1 MARPLTRQIQ
11 GNVIPLE
18 LSRKPQTEASPAV
31 PRPTA
36 AQRDWL
42 SRGLTQ
48 PDGKLPLF
56 DELGARINTRT
67 IKSCMRQGWAEP
79 WFDNPLKPDWLIC
92 KLTVAG
98 REALQG

>member
-1 MARPLTRQIQ
+1 MTRADKPPVR

-18 LSRKPQTEASPAV
+18 LPRQPQIQSTPAV

-42 SRGLTQ
+42 SRGLSQ
-48 PDGKLPLF
+48 PSGKLPLF
-56 DELGARINTRT
+56 DELGARIKTRT
-67 IKSCMRQGWAEP
+67 IKSCIRQGWAEP

-92 KLTVAG
+92 KLTAAG